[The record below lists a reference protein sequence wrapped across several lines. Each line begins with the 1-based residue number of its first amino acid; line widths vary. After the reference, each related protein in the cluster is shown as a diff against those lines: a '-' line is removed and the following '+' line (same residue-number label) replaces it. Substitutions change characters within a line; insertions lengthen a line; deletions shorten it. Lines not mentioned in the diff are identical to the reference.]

1 MDTITTPTPKQTPPA
16 NSLILPA
23 AAWFGGQR
31 GVAQPVP
38 LTQYDDTLPVLA
50 VALYLN
56 GQPYTVPDGAAVNV
70 RMDKRDG
77 HYVYNPAYGLSDD
90 RQTVYVAVTL
100 QMTTGAGEFP
110 AILELVVGGDVAG
123 TSILPL
129 AIRKN
134 PVPEDAVEST
144 DEWKTIQK
152 IAEEVEDAAQ
162 VVQDN
167 AESLKWLKENAAT
180 VEAVAD
186 NAANIN
192 SVAGNIPGINTVVA
206 NLTDINTVVAEMDA
220 IKAAPTEAANAAAS
234 ATQAAGSAAEAAQ
247 SAEDAQAAAQQ
258 AMGFRT
264 FFDAVSPD
272 TDGSLDPSRPMTTVN
287 ARGSWTIK
295 STGDM
300 LRSVEVLG
308 YTSGGAGAGA
318 DGKVTVT
325 VQGHTTKTAE
335 VPLTEQLLAGE
346 SVHSYVDS
354 GCDAYIEYDGSSDE
368 SWVQE
373 PTSGSGYR
381 YSISLSSKPSDTD
394 QNGNPAMSSW
404 LTLLSNGA
412 TLREA
417 RGFTIGGNE
426 VYIYTDGSPLADFKS
441 ALSENPL
448 KLWYTAATPT
458 GEKHYVSLEKHKDG
472 VAYAHD
478 PVEID
483 ADPYI
488 DGDSG
493 GEPGTYTVSSDIDTT
508 VRVTLEPLRTDAY
521 TKAESDSR
529 YATQGQANTAN
540 SKAEEALGAAQ
551 QAQTMATTA
560 QDAADDAQDAADA
573 ATSKT
578 YTATLT
584 SSGWTSLSGGG
595 WQQTVTCTG
604 MTSSVVPQP
613 PTVQMTG
620 TASTDLARLE
630 ALACINAIQTLS
642 GQIRALCYEDKPTTN
657 ITIYLTEVH

>member
-1 MDTITTPTPKQTPPA
+1 MDTITTPTPKQAPPA

-23 AAWFGGQR
+23 SAWFGCQR

-56 GQPYTVPDGAAVNV
+56 GQPYKVPDGAAVNI

-90 RQTVYVAVTL
+90 RKTVYVAVTL
-100 QMTTGAGEFP
+100 QMTTSAGEFP

-134 PVPEDAVEST
+134 PVPEDAVESS
-144 DEWKTIQK
+144 DEFKTVQK
-152 IAEEVEDAAQ
+152 IAEEVEAAAQ

-167 AESLKWLKENAAT
+167 AESLQWLKDNAAT

-192 SVAGNIPGINTVVA
+192 TVAGNIPDINTVVE
-206 NLTDINTVVAEMDA
+206 NLQDINTVVAEMDA
-220 IKAAPTEAANAAAS
+220 IKAAPTEAENAAAS
-234 ATQAAGSAAEAAQ
+234 ATQAAGSAADAAQ

-258 AMGFRT
+258 ALGFRT
-264 FFDAVSPD
+264 FFGAISPD
-272 TDGSLDPSRPMTTVN
+272 PYGSLDPSRPMTTTN
-287 ARGSWTIK
+287 ARFSWTVK
-295 STGDM
+295 STGEM

-308 YTSGGAGAGA
+308 YTIGGAGAGG

-325 VQGHTTKTAE
+325 VQGRTTKTADL
-335 VPLTEQLLAGE
+335 PLTAQLLAGE
-346 SVHSYVDS
+346 SVQSYVDS
-354 GCDAYIEYDGSSDE
+354 GCDAYIEYDGSADEAWSDE
-368 SWVQE
+368 E
-373 PTSGSGYR
+373 TSGGGMR
-381 YSISLSSKPSDTD
+381 YSIPISAKASDTD
-394 QNGNPAMSSW
+394 QNLNPAVSSW

-412 TLREA
+412 TWREA
-417 RGFTIGGNE
+417 RGFEISGGNLH
-426 VYIYTDGSPLADFKS
+426 IYTDGSSLADFKD
-441 ALSENPL
+441 ALAENPL

-458 GEKHYVSLEKHKDG
+458 GEKHYVSLEKHKYS
-472 VAYAHD
+472 VTYAHD

-493 GEPGTYTVSSDIDTT
+493 EAGTYTVSSDTNT
-508 VRVTLEPLRTDAY
+508 SVRVTLEPLRTDAY
-521 TKAESDSR
+521 TKAESDTK
-529 YATQGQANTAN
+529 YATQGQA
-540 SKAEEALGAAQ
+540 EEALAAAQ
-551 QAQTMATTA
+551 QAQAAATTA
-560 QDAADDAQDAADA
+560 QSAADDAQDAADA
-573 ATSKT
+573 ATSKE

-584 SSGWTSLSGGG
+584 SSGWTALSGGG

-613 PTVQMTG
+613 PSVQMTG
-620 TASTDLARLE
+620 TSSTDLARLK

>member
-1 MDTITTPTPKQTPPA
+1 MDTITTPTPKQAPPE

-23 AAWFGGQR
+23 SAWFGGQR
-31 GVAQPVP
+31 GVSQPVP

-56 GQPYTVPDGAAVNV
+56 GQPYTVPDGAAVNI

-77 HYVYNPAYGLSDD
+77 HYIYNPAYGLSDD

-134 PVPEDAVEST
+134 PVPEDAVESR
-144 DEWKTIQK
+144 DEFKTIQQ
-152 IAEEVEDAAQ
+152 IAEEVEAAAQ

-167 AESLKWLKENAAT
+167 AESLQWLKDNAAT

-192 SVAGNIPGINTVVA
+192 TVAGNIPDISTAVA
-206 NLTDINTVVAEMDA
+206 NISDINTVVAEMDA

-234 ATQAAGSAAEAAQ
+234 ATQAAGSAADAGQ

-258 AMGFRT
+258 ALGFRT
-264 FFDAVSPD
+264 FFDAISPD
-272 TDGSLDPSRPMTTVN
+272 PDGSIDPSRPMTTVN
-287 ARGSWTIK
+287 AKSSWTIK

-325 VQGHTTKTAE
+325 VQGHTTKTADL
-335 VPLTEQLLAGE
+335 PLTAQLLDGE
-346 SVHSYVDS
+346 SVQSYVDS

-368 SWVQE
+368 AWNEDTTQ
-373 PTSGSGYR
+373 SGAHR
-381 YSISLSSKPSDTD
+381 YTIPISAKPSYMDKS
-394 QNGNPAMSSW
+394 GNPALANW
-404 LTLLSNGA
+404 LTLVSNG
-412 TLREA
+412 TTFQGE
-417 RGFTIGGNE
+417 RGFTISGGKL
-426 VYIYTDGSPLADFKS
+426 YIYTDGSSLADFKV
-441 ALSENPL
+441 ALGENPL
-448 KLWYTAATPT
+448 KLWYTAATQT
-458 GEKHYVSLEKHKDG
+458 GKKYYVSLEKHKNG
-472 VAYAHD
+472 VTYAHD

-483 ADPYI
+483 AAPYI

-493 GEPGTYTVSSDIDTT
+493 EAGTYTVSSDVDTT

-521 TKAESDSR
+521 TKAESDAK
-529 YATQGQANTAN
+529 YATQGQA
-540 SKAEEALGAAQ
+540 EEALTAAQ
-551 QAQTMATTA
+551 QAQAAATTA
-560 QDAADDAQDAADA
+560 QSAADDAQDTANA
-573 ATSKT
+573 ATSKM

-584 SSGWTSLSGGG
+584 ASGWTSLSGGG

-657 ITIYLTEVH
+657 ITISLVEVH